1 MFPFSGKTV
10 IFKASANKG
19 AFMTDIAVL
28 IPCYNEAVT
37 VAAVIGQAKA
47 ALPDATVYVYDNNST
62 DETADI
68 AERAGAVVR
77 SVSARGKGSVVRQM
91 FKEIDADIYIMTDGD
106 ATYDLSRAPDLIRR
120 LTEQNL
126 QMVVGRR
133 VHADKAAYRSG
144 HCIGNKALTGLV
156 RFLFKTQV
164 RDMMSGFRVFTKEFA
179 KSFPAKSNGFE
190 LETELTVFAARNN
203 LLVGEV
209 ETAYFARPRGSVS
222 KLSTYKD
229 GMKILLMIVRLFL
242 HVTTH

>member
-1 MFPFSGKTV
+1 
-10 IFKASANKG
+10 
-19 AFMTDIAVL
+19 MTDIAVL
-28 IPCYNEAVT
+28 IPCYNEAAA

-47 ALPDATVYVYDNNST
+47 ALPGAVVYVYDNAST
-62 DETADI
+62 DGTADV

-91 FKEIDADIYIMTDGD
+91 FKEIDADIYMMTDGD

-144 HCIGNKALTGLV
+144 HCVGNKALTGLV
-156 RFLFKTQV
+156 RFLFKTRV
-164 RDMMSGFRVFTKEFA
+164 RDMMSGFRVLTKEFV
-179 KSFPAKSNGFE
+179 KSFPAKSDGFE

-203 LLVGEV
+203 LPVGEV
-209 ETAYFARPRGSVS
+209 ETAYFARPQGSVS

-229 GMKILLMIVRLFL
+229 GMKILLMIIRLFL
-242 HVTTH
+242 H